1 MQMVH
6 RTAKLIAAAMFIVMG
21 LSLLIIFNAY
31 FGPVDTFPRLYKT
44 LACTGGSH
52 SAAIYRRKRSWFSP
66 MNDTEVI
73 LRVYGAQG
81 NVVRDEVVTSLDLW
95 DDIDSVYPEISCDAE
110 RVRMGGGRHG
120 SPYEMRLANL
130 NR

>member
-1 MQMVH
+1 MVH
-6 RTAKLIAAAMFIVMG
+6 RTAKLIAAAMCVVAG
-21 LSLLIIFNAY
+21 LSPLLIFNVY
-31 FGPVDTFPRLYKT
+31 FGPVDTFPRQYKT

-52 SAAIYRRKRSWFSP
+52 SVAIYRRKRSWLSP

-73 LRVYGAQG
+73 LRVYDAQG

-110 RVRMGGGRHG
+110 KIRMGGGGHG
-120 SPYEMRLANL
+120 SPYEVRLANL